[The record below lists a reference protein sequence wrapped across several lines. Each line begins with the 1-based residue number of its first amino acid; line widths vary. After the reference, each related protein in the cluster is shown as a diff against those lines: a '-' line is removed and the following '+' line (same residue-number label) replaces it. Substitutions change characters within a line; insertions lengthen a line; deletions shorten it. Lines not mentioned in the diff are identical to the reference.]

1 MTAVDSWHGLR
12 AGDQVGNLEYMV
24 DAAALARY
32 RQIVG
37 ANGCFPDLMAEDCRA
52 MLATRAAGETLTT
65 VWQRLE
71 FMRPPILGRRIQVG
85 GWIREV
91 RHARDRVWIR
101 AAAFAVDEIGT
112 EILRS
117 EAAFLVGCATARS
130 EHTARLAEAQPEALN
145 LPSSHVGDTGSLGQL
160 RLPGQEQLDGYR
172 EVANAM
178 AATDLS
184 RDGNGPTSII
194 AGWLEGLMGANF
206 GEDFR
211 WGGKLSIA
219 HHRTLT
225 PAMTLHCDG
234 VVLGRDTDVRG
245 VEKWQVA
252 MLVRDADG
260 HQAATAEA
268 VVESPSPKLV

>member
-1 MTAVDSWHGLR
+1 MMAADSWHGLR
-12 AGDQVGNLEYMV
+12 AGDQVGNLEYMI

-32 RQIVG
+32 RQVVG

-65 VWQRLE
+65 VWQQLE
-71 FMRPPILGRRIQVG
+71 FKRPPILGRRIQVG
-85 GWIREV
+85 GWMREV
-91 RHARDRVWIR
+91 RHAPGRVWIK

-117 EAAFLVGCATARS
+117 EGAFVVGCATARS
-130 EHTARLAEAQPEALN
+130 ERIAGLAEAQPDALN
-145 LPSSHVGDTGSLGQL
+145 LPCSHVGDTGCLGRL

-172 EVANAM
+172 EVANTM

-184 RDGNGPTSII
+184 RDGNGPTSIV

-211 WGGKLSIA
+211 WGGELSIV
-219 HHRTLT
+219 HHRALT
-225 PAMTLHCDG
+225 SAMTLHCDG
-234 VVLGRDTDVRG
+234 VVLGRNADVRG
-245 VEKWQVA
+245 VEKWRVA
-252 MLVRDADG
+252 MLVRDAAG
-260 HQAATAEA
+260 HEAATAVA
-268 VVESPSPKLV
+268 VVESPSSRLL